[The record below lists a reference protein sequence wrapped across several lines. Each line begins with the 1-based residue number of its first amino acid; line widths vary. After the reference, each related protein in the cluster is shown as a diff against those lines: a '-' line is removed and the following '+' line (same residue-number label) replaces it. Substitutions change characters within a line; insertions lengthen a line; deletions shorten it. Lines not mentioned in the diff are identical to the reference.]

1 MSKHPRISIL
11 TPSFQ
16 QATYLEECILSVRQQ
31 VGAEVEHIVMDG
43 GSTDGSKA
51 VIQKHAA
58 GLHWWCSQPDGGQS
72 ASINKGLAHATGE
85 VFTWVNSD
93 DALLPGALAKVSD
106 AFASDPDLLVFG
118 GRLIFRDATDDRT
131 FEPLN
136 DASDELRSFCDPVI
150 NQPAT
155 FIKVDAVRAVGGVD
169 PALRY
174 VMDVE
179 LWWRLM
185 FRYGVKH
192 MRFEP
197 VELAMFRLH
206 ATSKTTTAHAGFLD
220 ELASLLHGMCMA
232 TGQAALALALAVAH
246 KPIEGLRGVPV
257 GEEQAAM
264 VRNMAVHFLL
274 KWHGQVHRREDF
286 AAMKALKRA
295 VRPSDLRFVN
305 EAMAAR
311 WVALDKQLAGS
322 TWFTFRLRRKLKHM
336 GR

>member
-16 QATYLEECILSVRQQ
+16 QAAYLEECIRSVQEQ
-31 VGAEVEHIVMDG
+31 SGAEVEHIIMDG

-51 VIQKHAA
+51 VIEKYAA
-58 GLHWWCSQPDGGQS
+58 SLKWWCSEPDGGQS
-72 ASINKGLAHATGE
+72 ASINKGLEHASGD

-93 DALLPGALAKVSD
+93 DALLSGALAKVSE
-106 AFASDPDLLVFG
+106 AFSRDPDLLVFG
-118 GRLIFRDATDDRT
+118 GRLIFRDATGDRT

-136 DASDELRSFCDPVI
+136 DASDELRTFCDPVI

-155 FIKVDAVRAVGGVD
+155 FIRLDAVRAVGGVD

-179 LWWRLM
+179 LWWRLL
-185 FRYGVKH
+185 FRFGVKH

-220 ELASLLHGMCMA
+220 ELASLLHGMCLA
-232 TGQAALALALAVAH
+232 TGQAALAKALATAH
-246 KPIEGLRGVPV
+246 KPVERLRGVPV
-257 GEEQAAM
+257 GAEHAAM

-295 VRPSDLRFVN
+295 VHPEELQFVN
-305 EAMAAR
+305 QSMADR
-311 WVALDKQLAGS
+311 WVALDKQLAIS

>member
-16 QATYLEECILSVRQQ
+16 QAAYLEECIVSVQQQ

-51 VIQKHAA
+51 VIEKHAD
-58 GLHWWCSQPDGGQS
+58 GLHWWCSERDGGQS
-72 ASINKGLAHATGE
+72 DSINKGLVHATGD

-93 DALLPGALAKVSD
+93 DALLPGALARVSE
-106 AFASDPDLLVFG
+106 AFANDPDLLIYG
-118 GRLIFRDATDDRT
+118 GRLIYRDASSDRT
-131 FEPLN
+131 YEPLN

-155 FIKVDAVRAVGGVD
+155 FIRLEAVRAVGGVD

-179 LWWRLM
+179 LWWRLL

-192 MRFEP
+192 LRFET

-232 TGQAALALALAVAH
+232 TGQAALAHALTAAH
-246 KPIEGLRGVPV
+246 KPVEGLRGVPV
-257 GEEQAAM
+257 EGEHVAM

-274 KWHGQVHRREDF
+274 KWHGQIHRREDF

-295 VRPSDLRFVN
+295 VRTADVRFVN
-305 EAMAAR
+305 EAMAKR
-311 WVALDKQLAGS
+311 WAALDKQLAGY
-322 TWFTFRLRRKLKHM
+322 TWLTFRLRRKLKHI